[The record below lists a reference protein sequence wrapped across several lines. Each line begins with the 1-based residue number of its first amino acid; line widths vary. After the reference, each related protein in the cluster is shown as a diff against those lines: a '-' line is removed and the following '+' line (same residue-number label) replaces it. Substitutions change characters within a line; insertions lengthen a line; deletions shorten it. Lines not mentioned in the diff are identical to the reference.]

1 MATLT
6 INYDANN
13 VAIRDLLAALL
24 KLDGISA
31 VSEKTESPYNPEFV
45 AKIKRSQKE
54 AEYGLAKTV
63 KIEDL
68 WK

>member
-13 VAIRDLLAALL
+13 VAIRELIAALL
-24 KLDGISA
+24 KFDGITA

-54 AEYGLAKTV
+54 AEDGMAKTV